1 MEEHLYRSFR
11 HFFDVRISRPELRN
25 RFGDNFVV
33 MHFIQ
38 PETAELILDK
48 SLASVAAR
56 VAEMHGGA
64 QLRISAAAREQLAE
78 AALEALD
85 QGGRGISNVV
95 ETRLVNPLAR
105 KLFLEPSLAGR
116 EITVEEFI
124 TGPEG
129 PDLRT
134 TP

>member
-1 MEEHLYRSFR
+1 
-11 HFFDVRISRPELRN
+11 
-25 RFGDNFVV
+25 
-33 MHFIQ
+33 MHFIE
-38 PETAELILDK
+38 PEIARLILDK
-48 SLASVAAR
+48 SLDSVAGR

-64 QLRISAAAREQLAE
+64 QLRFSATAREQLAE
-78 AALEALD
+78 VALEALD

-105 KLFLEPSLAGR
+105 TLFLKPSLVGR